1 MFCFLKWFPVN
12 GRAKYLA
19 VFQQNVARGR
29 RFYFMDF
36 CCRKRMFQFK
46 VCLSC
51 TKFSN
56 VTCLVYNL
64 NQVLPAEPNF
74 VVLQTPEGNAP
85 IFFLFMLQNFWITNA
100 LGPDGDVHFF
110 LRTRA
115 RERWSWSQKG
125 QTSSNWTIRDYHSGF
140 SNSDLVHCTTF
151 IQHRVQNILSTTT
164 VWTWQ
169 AITTSVWVHYC
180 HPQYPWVIPQ
190 QKQAMSRVDWS
201 L

>member
-1 MFCFLKWFPVN
+1 MFCFLKWFPVD

-19 VFQQNVARGR
+19 VFQQNVARGG

-36 CCRKRMFQFK
+36 YCRKRMFQFK

-74 VVLQTPEGNAP
+74 VVLQTPEGNAL

-110 LRTRA
+110 LRARA

-125 QTSSNWTIRDYHSGF
+125 QTSSNWTIRDYFRLLQQWLSSLH
-140 SNSDLVHCTTF
+140 NVHP
-151 IQHRVQNILSTTT
+151 
-164 VWTWQ
+164 
-169 AITTSVWVHYC
+169 A
-180 HPQYPWVIPQ
+180 
-190 QKQAMSRVDWS
+190 
-201 L
+201 